1 MAGEATGLVIFAMR
15 SVIEEI
21 RGPASSRLWRPGF
34 CCTLIEKHLPM
45 WVITPIGYAAHDE
58 PKHLVVVCNENIEGP
73 LEMDL
78 MPTMASIFD
87 PSNAQLKAQ
96 ADREGLIHSS
106 GSNWWIAPV
115 TKYLGEDNEY
125 DGEEAIERYEE
136 IQTDY
141 PSGKLYEMSF
151 KVIADRCRVTSMKL
165 PDSSLNQN
173 NSILWMRSLGIDVD
187 EFSLVIRVQQ

>member
-1 MAGEATGLVIFAMR
+1 MAGEATGLAIFAMR
-15 SVIEEI
+15 SVFEEI

-34 CCTLIEKHLPM
+34 CCTLIEKHVPM

-58 PKHLVVVCNENIEGP
+58 PKQLVVVCNENIRGS

-87 PSNAQLKAQ
+87 QNNSQLKSQ
-96 ADREGLIHSS
+96 AEREGFIHSI
-106 GSNWWIAPV
+106 GSRWWIAPV
-115 TKYLGEDNEY
+115 TKHMGIDEEY
-125 DGEEAIERYEE
+125 EGEEVIDRYED

-151 KVIADRCRVTSMKL
+151 KVIADKCRVTSVKL
-165 PDSSLNQN
+165 PDSSLNQS
-173 NSILWMRSLGIDVD
+173 NSVLWMRSLGIDVD
-187 EFSLVIRVQQ
+187 EFSLVIRNQP

>member
-1 MAGEATGLVIFAMR
+1 MAGEATGLAIFAMR
-15 SVIEEI
+15 SVLEEI

-34 CCTLIEKHLPM
+34 CCTLIEKHVPM

-73 LEMDL
+73 FEMDL

-87 PSNAQLKAQ
+87 PSNSQLKSQ
-96 ADREGLIHSS
+96 ADREGLVHSN

-115 TKYLGEDNEY
+115 TRHLEVNEEY
-125 DGEEAIERYEE
+125 DGEEVIERYEE

-151 KVIADRCRVTSMKL
+151 KIIAERCRVTSMKL

-173 NSILWMRSLGIDVD
+173 NSVLWMRSLGIDVD
-187 EFSLVIRVQQ
+187 EFSLVIRG

>member
-1 MAGEATGLVIFAMR
+1 MAGEATGLAIFAMR
-15 SVIEEI
+15 SVFEEI
-21 RGPASSRLWRPGF
+21 RAPASSRLWRPGF
-34 CCTLIEKHLPM
+34 CCTLIEKHVPM

-73 LEMDL
+73 FKMDL

-87 PSNAQLKAQ
+87 PSNSQLKSQ
-96 ADREGLIHSS
+96 ADREGLVHSN

-115 TKYLGEDNEY
+115 TRHLEVNEEY
-125 DGEEAIERYEE
+125 DGEEVIERYEE

-141 PSGKLYEMSF
+141 PSGKLYEISF
-151 KVIADRCRVTSMKL
+151 KIIAERCRVTSMKL

-173 NSILWMRSLGIDVD
+173 NSVLWMRSLGIDVD
-187 EFSLVIRVQQ
+187 EFSLVIRG

>member
-1 MAGEATGLVIFAMR
+1 MAGEATGLTIFAER
-15 SVIEEI
+15 SIYEDI
-21 RGPASSRLWRPGF
+21 RGPASSRIWRPGF
-34 CCTLIEKHLPM
+34 CCTLIEKHVPM

-87 PSNAQLKAQ
+87 PSNSQLKSQ
-96 ADREGLIHSS
+96 ADREGLVHSN

-115 TKYLGEDNEY
+115 TRQLGVNEEY
-125 DGEEAIERYEE
+125 DGEEVIERYEE

-151 KVIADRCRVTSMKL
+151 KIIAERCRVTSMKL

-173 NSILWMRSLGIDVD
+173 NSVLWMRSLGIDVD
-187 EFSLVIRVQQ
+187 EFSLVIRG

>member
-1 MAGEATGLVIFAMR
+1 MAGEATGLTIFAER
-15 SVIEEI
+15 SIYEDI
-21 RGPASSRLWRPGF
+21 RGPASSRIWRPGF
-34 CCTLIEKHLPM
+34 CCTLIEKHVPM
-45 WVITPIGYAAHDE
+45 WVITPIGYASHDE

-87 PSNAQLKAQ
+87 PSNSQFKSQ
-96 ADREGLIHSS
+96 ADREGLIHSN

-115 TKYLGEDNEY
+115 TRKLGVSEEY
-125 DGEEAIERYEE
+125 DGEEVIERYEE

-151 KVIADRCRVTSMKL
+151 KIIAERCRVTSMKL

-187 EFSLVIRVQQ
+187 EFSLVIRG

>member
-1 MAGEATGLVIFAMR
+1 MAGEATGLAIFAMR
-15 SVIEEI
+15 SVFEEI

-34 CCTLIEKHLPM
+34 CCTLIEKHVPM

-73 LEMDL
+73 LEIDL

-87 PSNAQLKAQ
+87 PSNSQLKTQ
-96 ADREGLIHSS
+96 ADREGLIHSR

-115 TKYLGEDNEY
+115 TRHFGVNEEY
-125 DGEEAIERYEE
+125 DGEEVIERYEE

-151 KVIADRCRVTSMKL
+151 KVVADRCRVTSVKL
-165 PDSSLNQN
+165 PDSSLNQS
-173 NSILWMRSLGIDVD
+173 NSVLWMRSLGIDVD
-187 EFSLVIRVQQ
+187 DFSLNIRNQP

>member
-1 MAGEATGLVIFAMR
+1 MAGEATGLAIFAMR
-15 SVIEEI
+15 SVFEEI

-34 CCTLIEKHLPM
+34 CCTLIEKHVPM

-87 PSNAQLKAQ
+87 PSNSQLKSQ
-96 ADREGLIHSS
+96 ADREGLVHSN

-115 TKYLGEDNEY
+115 TRQLGVNEEY
-125 DGEEAIERYEE
+125 DGEEVIERYEE

-151 KVIADRCRVTSMKL
+151 KIIAERSRVTSMKL

-173 NSILWMRSLGIDVD
+173 NSVLWMRSLGIDVD
-187 EFSLVIRVQQ
+187 EFSLVIRG

>member
-1 MAGEATGLVIFAMR
+1 MVTSNKFFFFCVKVVF
-15 SVIEEI
+15 EEI

-115 TKYLGEDNEY
+115 TKYLGVDNEY
-125 DGEEAIERYEE
+125 EGEEVIERYEE

>member
-1 MAGEATGLVIFAMR
+1 MAGESTALAIFAMR
-15 SVIEEI
+15 SVFEEL
-21 RGPASSRLWRPGF
+21 RGPTSSRLWRPGF
-34 CCTLIEKHLPM
+34 CCTLIEKHVPM
-45 WVITPIGYAAHDE
+45 WVVTPIGYAAHDE

-87 PSNAQLKAQ
+87 PSNSQLKAQ

-115 TKYLGEDNEY
+115 TKYLGVDEEY
-125 DGEEAIERYEE
+125 DGEEVIDRYEE